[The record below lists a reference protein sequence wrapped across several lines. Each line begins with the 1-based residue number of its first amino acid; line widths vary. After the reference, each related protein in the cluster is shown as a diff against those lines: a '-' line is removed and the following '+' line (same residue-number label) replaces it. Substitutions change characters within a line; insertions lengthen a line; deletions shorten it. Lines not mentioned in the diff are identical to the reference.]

1 MSIHQQHE
9 YKRPDSEFVSGDIQY
24 IVPGNSGRL
33 LDGRRTPGMI
43 ESYDPDSAMF
53 IWRITGFEDK
63 GKCWEIPADKIGSY
77 QFERNSAK
85 LTDEDAFLIHQKCNE
100 LDEKLIIRGEDVDY
114 QKTRMI
120 IENTAIKVKKW
131 MKQYSNF
138 IKAGDSKFPDNGV
151 GDKDLYKDMMTY
163 MSHYNLAELE
173 TKTAQQLV
181 LNPNSGEWIKGLR
194 IVMAEM
200 GLIDFDEKIPR
211 TMDIFKGIGTKKC
224 RRKYIIHRMAFVQA
238 FFQLLGIDKVTL
250 YRGMSTSS
258 KLRDTPRTIL
268 STTYSLEVAQ
278 SFADLASEDE
288 DVTYSYCVKF
298 SYPVTNLFMTFF
310 ETREFN
316 ERYKEQEMLILY
328 REKLYI

>member
-53 IWRITGFEDK
+53 IWRITDFEDK

-77 QFERNSAK
+77 QFELNSAK
-85 LTDEDAFLIHQKCNE
+85 LTDDDVALIHQRCNK
-100 LDEKLIIRGEDVDY
+100 LDKRLIIQGEDVDY
-114 QKTRMI
+114 QQSRMI
-120 IENTAIKVKKW
+120 IDNTAIKVKEW
-131 MKQYSNF
+131 MKQHSNF
-138 IKAGDSKFPDNGV
+138 IKKGCSIFSNDGV
-151 GDKDLYKDMMTY
+151 GNKDLYEDMMTY
-163 MSHYNLAELE
+163 MTHNNLAELE

-211 TMDIFKGIGTKKC
+211 TKDIFKGIGTKEY

-278 SFADLASEDE
+278 SFADLASKDE

-298 SYPVTNLFMTFF
+298 VYPVTNLFMTFF
-310 ETREFN
+310 ETQEFN
-316 ERYKEQEMLILY
+316 GRYKEQEMLILY